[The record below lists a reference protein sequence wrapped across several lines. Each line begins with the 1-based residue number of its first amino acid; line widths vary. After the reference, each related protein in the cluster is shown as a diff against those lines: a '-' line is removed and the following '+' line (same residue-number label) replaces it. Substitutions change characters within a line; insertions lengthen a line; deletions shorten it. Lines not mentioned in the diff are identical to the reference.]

1 MKNLLYN
8 AGIIGIGAC
17 LPDKVLTNFDLE
29 KLVETSDDW
38 ITTRTGIKERR
49 IAKENEAT
57 SDISV
62 KAAMEAVKMA
72 GIEGEDIDLIIEC
85 TVTPDMMYPATAAII
100 QDKLNAKN
108 AAAFDLSAGCTGFIY
123 GVSVANQFIKTGFY
137 KNVLVVGCD
146 LLSRVTDF
154 SDRNT
159 CVLFGDGA
167 GAVVVSRTEKA
178 GIIES
183 FLGADGSGSSYLT
196 LPAGNSRMPASYE
209 TIEKKMHF
217 TQMDGKEVFK
227 FAVNAMPKAV
237 NEVLKKAGY
246 GVNDIDILIPHQANI
261 RIIDSAVK
269 KLGID
274 NQKVYT
280 TIEKYGNMS
289 SGSIPVTLDS
299 IHKDGKLK
307 KGDKIVLVGFG
318 AGLTYGA
325 VLLEWVI

>member
-1 MKNLLYN
+1 MLYK
-8 AGIIGIGAC
+8 AGIIGIGSC
-17 LPDKVLTNFDLE
+17 VPEKVLTNADLE
-29 KLVETSDDW
+29 KLVDTNDEW

-49 IAKENEAT
+49 IAAEDEAA

-62 KAAMEAVKMA
+62 KAAERAIAMS
-72 GIEGEDIDLIIEC
+72 GIDSSEIDLIIEC

-123 GVSVANQFIKTGFY
+123 GLTVATQFIQTGFY
-137 KNVLVVGCD
+137 KNIVVVGCD
-146 LLSRVTDF
+146 VLSRVTDF
-154 SDRNT
+154 TDRNT

-167 GAVVVSRTEKA
+167 GAVVVSRTEKC
-178 GIIES
+178 GIIEA
-183 FLGADGSGSSYLT
+183 FIGADGSGSGNLT
-196 LPAGNSRMPASYE
+196 LPAGNSRMPASLE
-209 TIEKKMHF
+209 TVEKRLHF

-237 NEVLKKAGY
+237 FEVLKKSGY
-246 GVNDIDILIPHQANI
+246 EVNDIDLLIPHQANT

-274 NQKVYT
+274 TGKVFT

-299 IHKDGKLK
+299 IFNEGKIK

-325 VLLEWVI
+325 ALLEWLI